1 MRFDSTGRCVMQ
13 TTRLADG
20 RAVVAPDGSQI
31 HELVAVARGS
41 MVHSRGPPGP
51 VRGAG
56 EACGVRAAAT

>member
-1 MRFDSTGRCVMQ
+1 MQ
-13 TTRLADG
+13 KTRLADG

-31 HELVAVARGS
+31 HADPG
-41 MVHSRGPPGP
+41 SRGPPGT